1 MVTPRTSST
10 PSTRS
15 SAATV
20 DALLLAVAVLAVST
34 SGPLVREADAPG
46 MAIAFWRTILGSLV
60 VVGIAV
66 IRHRT
71 ELRSLRREQVRLG
84 VVAGVFLGLHFA
96 TWVPSL
102 TYTTVASSVALVC
115 TVPVWAALIA
125 RARGEEVPA
134 SAVAGIA
141 IALCGVL
148 VLTGVDLSVSGR
160 ALFGDALALAG
171 GVLAAAYMTVGSDA
185 RRSMSTVTY
194 SSLCYSVAACGL
206 LIACVVG
213 RQSLAGYDAHTW
225 WVLVAITIGPQLL
238 GHTLVNR
245 VLRTFTA
252 TVVSVAILFEIVGA
266 TLIAWWWF
274 DEAPPVGAYPA
285 AALIAAGV
293 VLVVRA
299 SNTPVPA
306 VD

>member
-1 MVTPRTSST
+1 MAKTSST
-10 PSTRS
+10 NG
-15 SAATV
+15 V
-20 DALLLAVAVLAVST
+20 DATLLTIAVLAVST

-46 MAIAFWRTILGSLV
+46 MAIAFWRTFLGSAV
-60 VVGIAV
+60 VIAIAAV
-66 IRHRT
+66 RHRA
-71 ELRSLRREQVRLG
+71 ELRGLRPGQIRVA
-84 VVAGVFLGLHFA
+84 VVAGMFLGLHFA
-96 TWVPSL
+96 TWIPSL
-102 TYTTVASSVALVC
+102 SFTTVASSVALVC
-115 TVPVWAALIA
+115 TQPVWAALMA
-125 RARGEEVPA
+125 RARGERVA
-134 SAVAGIA
+134 TSAFVGIG

-148 VLTGVDLSVSGR
+148 VLTGIDLSVSGR

-171 GVLAAAYMTVGSDA
+171 GVLAAAYVTAGSDA
-185 RRSMSTVTY
+185 RRTMSTTAY
-194 SSLCYSVAACGL
+194 TSLCYSVAACGL
-206 LIACVVG
+206 LVACLVG
-213 RQSLAGYDAHTW
+213 RQSLGGYDAHTW
-225 WVLVAITIGPQLL
+225 WVLIAITIGPQLL

-299 SNTPVPA
+299 SNAPAPA
-306 VD
+306 VE

>member
-1 MVTPRTSST
+1 MAASRTSST
-10 PSTRS
+10 SWTRS
-15 SAATV
+15 SAPTV
-20 DALLLAVAVLAVST
+20 DALLLTVAVLAVST

-46 MAIAFWRTILGSLV
+46 MAIAFWRTFLGCTV
-60 VVGIAV
+60 VIAIAV
-66 IRHRT
+66 VRHRA
-71 ELRSLRREQVRLG
+71 ELRGLRRDQVRVA
-84 VVAGVFLGLHFA
+84 VVAGWFLALHFG
-96 TWVPSL
+96 TWIPSL
-102 TYTTVASSVALVC
+102 SFTTVASSVALVC
-115 TVPVWAALIA
+115 TQPVWAALMA
-125 RARGEEVPA
+125 RARGEQVPT
-134 SAVAGIA
+134 SAFVGIG

-171 GVLAAAYMTVGSDA
+171 GVLAAAYVTAGSEA
-185 RRSMSTVTY
+185 RRSMSTTTY
-194 SSLCYSVAACGL
+194 TSLCYSVAACGL
-206 LIACVVG
+206 LVACLVG

-225 WVLVAITIGPQLL
+225 WVLVAITVGPQLL

-274 DEAPPVGAYPA
+274 DEAPPAGAYPA

-299 SNTPVPA
+299 SSAPAPA
-306 VD
+306 VE

>member
-1 MVTPRTSST
+1 VTKTSST
-10 PSTRS
+10 TS
-15 SAATV
+15 V
-20 DALLLAVAVLAVST
+20 DATLLTVAVLAVST

-46 MAIAFWRTILGSLV
+46 MAIAFWRTFLGSV
-60 VVGIAV
+60 VVIGIAMFW
-66 IRHRT
+66 HRA
-71 ELRSLRREQVRLG
+71 EMRALRREQIRLAA
-84 VVAGVFLGLHFA
+84 VAGLFLGLHFA
-96 TWVPSL
+96 TWIPSL
-102 TYTTVASSVALVC
+102 SFTTVASSVALVC
-115 TVPVWAALIA
+115 TQPIWAAAMA
-125 RARGEEVPA
+125 RARGEQVAA
-134 SAVAGIA
+134 SAFAGIG

-171 GVLAAAYMTVGSDA
+171 GVLAAAYVTAGSDA
-185 RRSMSTVTY
+185 RRTMSTTTY
-194 SSLCYSVAACGL
+194 TSLCYSVASCGL
-206 LIACVVG
+206 LVACLVG

-299 SNTPVPA
+299 SNSPAPA
-306 VD
+306 VE

>member
-1 MVTPRTSST
+1 VARTSST
-10 PSTRS
+10 N
-15 SAATV
+15 AV
-20 DALLLAVAVLAVST
+20 DASLLTVAVLAVST

-46 MAIAFWRTILGSLV
+46 MAIAFWRTTLGALV
-60 VVGIAV
+60 VVLIAV
-66 IRHRT
+66 VRHRA
-71 ELRSLRREQVRLG
+71 ELRQLRREQVRVA
-84 VVAGVFLGLHFA
+84 VVAGVFLGFHFA
-96 TWVPSL
+96 AWIPSL
-102 TYTTVASSVALVC
+102 SFTTVASSVALVC
-115 TVPVWAALIA
+115 TQPIWAALMA
-125 RARGEEVPA
+125 RARGEEVA
-134 SAVAGIA
+134 LSAFVGIG

-171 GVLAAAYMTVGSDA
+171 GVLAAAYVTAGSDA
-185 RRSMSTVTY
+185 RQSMSTTTY
-194 SSLCYSVAACGL
+194 TSLCYSVAAGGL
-206 LIACVVG
+206 LGACVVG

-274 DEAPPVGAYPA
+274 DEAPPAGAYPA
-285 AALIAAGV
+285 AALIAVGV
-293 VLVVRA
+293 VVVVRSSTA
-299 SNTPVPA
+299 PAPA
-306 VD
+306 VE